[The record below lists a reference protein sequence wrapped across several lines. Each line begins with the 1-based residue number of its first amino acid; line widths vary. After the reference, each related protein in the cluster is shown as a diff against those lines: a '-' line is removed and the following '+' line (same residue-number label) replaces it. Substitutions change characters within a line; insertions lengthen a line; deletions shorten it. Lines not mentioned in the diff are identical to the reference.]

1 MFNFARPLYLF
12 LLIIVPLVIWFDI
25 FFMRKFSP
33 KIKFSNIALLKQIQK
48 RNSLTAYLPILIKS
62 ILLILFILSLA
73 GPRLSIEKKEH
84 TTHGIDIVMC
94 MDVSGSMKAV
104 DYQPVN
110 RMEASKKVALDF
122 IKKRENDR
130 IGIVSFATYAY
141 TLSPLTT
148 DFNVLHTVVSNMK
161 VDEEQS
167 GTAIGNGL
175 AISTLR
181 LKDSP
186 AKSKVIILLTDGE
199 NNAGEID
206 PVSAAEI
213 AKLYDIKIYPIA
225 VASQGP
231 VDFPVQHPIYG
242 TQFVKHIF
250 NIDIDMLNKL
260 ADLTGTGKAATA
272 FNTEQLNNILEEIN
286 RLETTEIKANFYY
299 EHKEL
304 FVYFLWIALFLL
316 VIMILFKTVFRIVL
330 P

>member
-1 MFNFARPLYLF
+1 MFNFARPLF
-12 LLIIVPLVIWFDI
+12 LLLLFIVPFLVWFEL
-25 FFMRKFSP
+25 FFLKRLSP
-33 KIKFSNIALLKQIQK
+33 KIKFSNINLLKKVQT
-48 RNSLTAYLPILIKS
+48 RNSILAYMPIVCKSLII
-62 ILLILFILSLA
+62 ILLVIALA
-73 GPRLSIEKKEH
+73 RPRLSLEKREH
-84 TTHGIDIVMC
+84 TTHGIDIILC
-94 MDVSGSMKAV
+94 IDVSGSMKAV

-110 RMEASKKVALDF
+110 RMEAAKKVAIDF
-122 IKKRENDR
+122 INKRENDR
-130 IGIVSFATYAY
+130 IGVVSFATYAY
-141 TLSPLTT
+141 TLSPLTS
-148 DFNVLHTVVSNMK
+148 DYNVLNTVVSNMR

-206 PVSAAEI
+206 PVTAAEI
-213 AKLYDIKIYPIA
+213 ATLYNIKIYPVA

-242 TQFVKHIF
+242 LRYVKHTF

-260 ADLTGTGKAATA
+260 AELTGTGKAATA
-272 FNTEQLNNILEEIN
+272 FNTQQLDNILSEID
-286 RLETTEIKANFYY
+286 RLETTEIKANVYF

-304 FVYFLWIALFLL
+304 FYIFLWIALALLFL
-316 VIMILFKTVFRIVL
+316 IIIFKTVFRINL